1 VQGKEGEISAIVD
14 TGCTPRY
21 AEDAVQRRLGANVRW
36 ESKPQSF
43 GIILM
48 LIPNES
54 G

>member
-1 VQGKEGEISAIVD
+1 VKYPPSSILAAHLV
-14 TGCTPRY
+14 TL
-21 AEDAVQRRLGANVRW
+21 EDAVQRRLGANVRW